1 LIYPRHYYQDYNRL
15 SADAFNEGYLETV
28 EYLKQLDK
36 NGVEKILFTNDY
48 QHAYIYVLFGNQVS
62 PIAYHGGILVN
73 YEFSEDIDFQ
83 DLNREKTIVVASKDD
98 EMMHYQPDQIIY
110 GSDGSQRFRIYLP
123 KE

>member
-1 LIYPRHYYQDYNRL
+1 M
-15 SADAFNEGYLETV
+15 
-28 EYLKQLDK
+28 
-36 NGVEKILFTNDY
+36 NGWASF
-48 QHAYIYVLFGNQVS
+48 F
-62 PIAYHGGILVN
+62 GGILVN

-98 EMMHYQPDQIIY
+98 EMMDYQPDQIIY